1 MYYGWRLV
9 VIAAIAYMLTMGTT
23 YSALGLFIIPVSQE
37 FDLSRAD
44 MNSALILLN
53 LGSAALSPFIGRA
66 LDRHSPR
73 AIMTVAVVLFGASFT
88 VLGLSHSIP
97 LNAAILALPLA
108 AAIPGAGM
116 LTMSVLLARWF
127 TVQRA
132 RAMVLASMGV
142 SVGSIVVT
150 PVVGW
155 LLAEEGWRTALL
167 IVGGIGTAILL
178 LLSMF
183 VRERPG
189 PDDVE
194 PGAAAVSAVAAR
206 APTHSAAP
214 AKPLPIGT
222 ILRMPRFW
230 TICLSSSLAMGIS
243 QALSITF
250 VPLAMDNGLSIMEAT
265 SLMSITGASSI
276 AWMLL
281 LSTFADRIERTVI
294 LTAFYVMGA
303 GLSALLIVSQGYVML
318 AGCAV
323 ILGVAAGALSPIFFA
338 LVADQFGPAS
348 FGTVRGM
355 MAPFLALIGAFMVR
369 FAGEIYDRTGHYD
382 LLFTIFIFGQL
393 GAAALMFGTRY
404 CRTRPLV
411 PAPA

>member
-23 YSALGLFIIPVSQE
+23 YSALGLFIIPVAKE

-53 LGSAALSPFIGRA
+53 LGTAALSPFIGRS
-66 LDRHSPR
+66 LDRYSPR
-73 AIMTVAVVLFGASFT
+73 AIMTGSAVLFGVSFT

-97 LNAAILALPLA
+97 LNAVILALPLA
-108 AAIPGAGM
+108 VAVPGAGT

-127 TVQRA
+127 TVQRG
-132 RAMVLASMGV
+132 RAMVLASMGI

-167 IVGGIGTAILL
+167 IVGGASTAILL
-178 LLSMF
+178 LLSAF

-194 PGAAAVSAVAAR
+194 PGAAPVSAAVAQASG
-206 APTHSAAP
+206 AGAS
-214 AKPLPIGT
+214 KPLPIGT

-276 AWMLL
+276 AGMLL
-281 LSTFADRIERTVI
+281 LSTFADRIERTVL

-303 GLSALLIVSQGYVML
+303 GLSAVLIVSHGYVML

-323 ILGVAAGALSPIFFA
+323 ILGVAAGALAPMFFA

-348 FGTVRGM
+348 FGTVRGLI
-355 MAPFLALIGAFMVR
+355 APFLALIGAFMVR
-369 FAGEIYDRTGHYD
+369 FSGEIYDRTGHYD

-404 CRTRPLV
+404 FRPRPLV
-411 PAPA
+411 AAPA